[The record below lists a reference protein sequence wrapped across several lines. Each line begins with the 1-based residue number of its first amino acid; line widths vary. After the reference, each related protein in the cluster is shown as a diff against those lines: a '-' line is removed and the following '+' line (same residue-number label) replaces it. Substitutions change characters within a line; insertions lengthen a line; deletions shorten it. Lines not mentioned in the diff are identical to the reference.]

1 MRELRPFAACPPM
14 QQEEHKFVAAPDGL
28 NGAGASPTGYGVQRK
43 PTERRC
49 TMKLSSQQIEQTVDQ
64 IAVEPI
70 PGDHPAVPQLS
81 RVYGDHTFF
90 LDSEGLAIVEVADE
104 PTETGTQ
111 MGQVVKI
118 ASWTDAKQ
126 TMLAPHEP
134 ELTDVVVELEPA
146 EPGLDMK

>member
-1 MRELRPFAACPPM
+1 
-14 QQEEHKFVAAPDGL
+14 
-28 NGAGASPTGYGVQRK
+28 
-43 PTERRC
+43 
-49 TMKLSSQQIEQTVDQ
+49 MKLSSQQIEQTVDQ
-64 IAVEPI
+64 IAAEPI

-90 LDSEGLAIVEVADE
+90 LDSEGLNIVEVADE

-134 ELTDVVVELEPA
+134 ELTDVVVELEPG